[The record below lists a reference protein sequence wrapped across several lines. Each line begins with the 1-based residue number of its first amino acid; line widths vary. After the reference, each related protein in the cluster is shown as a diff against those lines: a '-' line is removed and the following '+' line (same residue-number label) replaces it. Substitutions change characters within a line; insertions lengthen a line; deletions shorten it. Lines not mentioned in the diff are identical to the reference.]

1 MQGSESGWW
10 PTSSW
15 ELEGDFWPTAGKKQ
29 ALSLTAHKDP
39 NSANNHMGLEVDS
52 TPAEPS
58 HEITGLADTLIVALR
73 DPQAEDRANPKLL
86 SHGNFEKLN

>member
-1 MQGSESGWW
+1 MANKQLGTRGWLLANSREETG
-10 PTSSW
+10 P
-15 ELEGDFWPTAGKKQ
+15 
-29 ALSLTAHKDP
+29 SLTAHKDP

-58 HEITGLADTLIVALR
+58 HEITGLADTLTVALR
-73 DPQAEDRANPKLL
+73 DPQEEDRAKPKLL